1 MMELFQEHD
10 VEFISS
16 TEKFDTST
24 PMGRAMLNI
33 CIVFA
38 QLERETIQ
46 KRVTDAYYARS
57 ARGYSMGGP
66 VPYGF
71 HMEPIVMDGVRT
83 KRYVENPGD
92 IDHVRLLFDMYAQ
105 PSVSLGD
112 IARRFAEL
120 GIRLFDS
127 PLQRQTIAKMLRNP
141 VYVQADMDVYEFFK
155 SQGAVIVND
164 PANFT
169 GTNGC
174 YLYQG
179 RGEEKRKSDTFAGQ
193 MLVIAPHEGVIPSD
207 VWLQCRRK
215 IIGNKSWQSARKSVQ
230 TWLAGK
236 IKCGRCGY
244 ALSSHNGYFRCKKRA
259 SDRSCEGT
267 GKLKT
272 DEMEAFVCSEMAKRL
287 SDFHTLARRN
297 EPMGNPKA
305 TALKVELAGVE
316 TEIEKLLA
324 SLLGASEILISYANT
339 KIAELDARRQSLVK
353 QLADFAAKEVSP
365 ERMLRTSTLLHD
377 WESAGFED
385 KREVVDSL
393 ITRILATRDHVEI
406 EWKI

>member
-1 MMELFQEHD
+1 

-46 KRVTDAYYARS
+46 RRVTDAWYARS
-57 ARGYSMGGP
+57 QRGYRVGGC

-71 HMEPIVMDGVRT
+71 RTEPIVMDGINT
-83 KRYVENPGD
+83 KRLAEIPDDIEN
-92 IDHVRLLFDMYAQ
+92 VRLLFEMYAK
-105 PSVSLGD
+105 PEVSLGD
-112 IARRFAEL
+112 VARKFAEL
-120 GIRLFDS
+120 GVQLNDGEC
-127 PLQRQTIAKMLRNP
+127 QRTTLSKMLRNP

-164 PANFT
+164 AADFSGMNA
-169 GTNGC
+169 C

-179 RGEEKRKSDTFAGQ
+179 RDQEKRKLDTIAG
-193 MLVIAPHEGVIPSD
+193 MTLVLAPHEGTIPSD

-215 IIGNKSWQSARKSVQ
+215 AIGNKGFQPARKAVQ

-236 IKCGRCGY
+236 VKCGRCGY
-244 ALSSHNGYFRCKKRA
+244 ALMAVNGYLRCKKRA
-259 SDRSCEGT
+259 EDKGCEGA

-272 DEMEAFVCSEMAKRL
+272 ADMESFVYGEMVKRL
-287 SDFHTLARRN
+287 RDFHTLT
-297 EPMGNPKA
+297 EQGKSSGNPKV
-305 TALKVELAGVE
+305 TALKVELARVE
-316 TEIEKLLA
+316 AEIEKLLET
-324 SLLGASEILISYANT
+324 LLGASDILISYANT
-339 KIAELDARRQSLVK
+339 KIADLDARKQSIAK
-353 QLADFAAKEVSP
+353 QLADLAADEVSP
-365 ERMLRTSTLLHD
+365 ERMLRISRFLND
-377 WESAGFED
+377 WENTGIED
-385 KREVVDSL
+385 KREVIDSL
-393 ITRILATRDHVEI
+393 ITRINATHENVDI